1 VKTRTRLRFLAMTCG
16 CSALFIIEVL
26 EPFVSKWMLLELQH
40 VSMLVGY
47 ENLWVTRVRR
57 KCEREVLARV
67 SSRVYR
73 ESVVELEE
81 KLASE
86 YGRLLVLDPSA
97 EEALSPRD
105 FSEGRTVVVIG
116 GIMGAHP
123 PLGRTRSELTQK
135 LRKPTPRNLG
145 GLQLTI
151 DGAAYV
157 AREVCCGKELRDLE
171 LLRGLTMHTRLGT
184 LQLPYAYPMRDGVPV
199 VAPGEID
206 YILLELED
214 EESLMIRGRRADICS
229 AFRRRAASH
238 APQ

>member
-1 VKTRTRLRFLAMTCG
+1 MKTRTRLRFLAMNCG
-16 CSALFIIEVL
+16 CNALFIVEVL
-26 EPFVSKWMLLELQH
+26 EPFVSKWMFLEIQH

-47 ENLWVTRVRR
+47 ENMWITRVRR
-57 KCEREVLARV
+57 RCEREVLARV

-86 YGRLLVLDPSA
+86 YDRLIVLDPSA
-97 EEALSPRD
+97 EEALSPMD
-105 FSEGRTVVVIG
+105 FSGGRAVVVIG

-135 LRKPTPRNLG
+135 LRKPTPRSLG
-145 GLQLTI
+145 RFQLTI
-151 DGAAYV
+151 DGAAFI
-157 AREVCCGKELRDLE
+157 AREICCGKELQELE
-171 LLRGLTMHTRLGT
+171 LLRGLTIHTRLGT

-214 EESLMIRGRRADICS
+214 EESLMIKGRRADICS
-229 AFRRRAASH
+229 AFRRSAA
-238 APQ
+238 